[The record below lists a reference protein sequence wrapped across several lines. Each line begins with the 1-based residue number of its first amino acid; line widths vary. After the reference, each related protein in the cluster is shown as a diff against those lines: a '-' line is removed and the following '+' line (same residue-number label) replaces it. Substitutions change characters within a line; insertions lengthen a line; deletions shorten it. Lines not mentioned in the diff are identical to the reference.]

1 MSVST
6 MKRLTVLAHRSDED
20 KLIKK
25 LMKLR
30 CLDVNTAAQSA
41 DISRKT
47 CESAEQVSAL
57 EESTAS
63 IDKAIGALSRYAKRK
78 KGTLGL
84 SRSRLDLSAFAEGDE
99 ATRAR
104 EAVRDTLDVLSRQ
117 ADIKKEITKRQE
129 LAAAV
134 SPYVGYEL
142 PLGFI
147 GTERTSALLGK
158 LPPRLD
164 VRSLG
169 VQLSE
174 IGTVSRI
181 LHSDGTGIYMSVI
194 CHSDDRERVTSL
206 LSEYG
211 FLSASFSDTELTAEK
226 YRSSLLSEISELEN
240 EYEKLTQRLSELAAL
255 LDSIEALYDV
265 EATALTAARTK
276 EKMLSTE
283 ACIIIEGWVPSSFTD
298 RITAVLD
305 GFSCAYELSE
315 PNGEDKPPVWLRNN
329 SFAQNFE
336 WVLGMY
342 SYPAYGKF
350 DPTFIMSIWYFI
362 IFGLMFADAGYGL
375 LLMLGGLLGARLFK
389 ASPSM
394 ERFLKMFGYC
404 GISCVVFGILFG
416 TYFGDLPLAFMRSFL
431 NISEAELP
439 TLALLGDGAANIA
452 VLFEPLQ
459 NPMSFLL
466 IALGIGAAQLI
477 TGMAINFVLLCREG
491 RAADAILDVG
501 VYWLLFVGIAL
512 IFLAPKI
519 GKPTAI
525 AAAVLILLTH
535 GRKEKRITQ
544 KILKG
549 FLGLYDLISYASDL
563 LSYSRI
569 LALGLAA
576 GVISQVI
583 NLLAT
588 LGGPSVGGIIM
599 LIAVFLVGHML
610 NLVINVLGT
619 FVHTARLQYIEF
631 FNKFY
636 EDGGVAFEP
645 IAPSEKYTTDGE

>member
-6 MKRLTVLAHRSDED
+6 MKRLTVLAHQRDED
-20 KLIKK
+20 KLIKR
-25 LMKLR
+25 LVSLR
-30 CLDVNTAAQSA
+30 CLDVNTATQST
-41 DISRKT
+41 DISLKT
-47 CESAEQVSAL
+47 CERAETCSAL
-57 EESTAS
+57 EESVAS
-63 IDKAIGALSRYAKRK
+63 INKAIAALGRYAKRK

-84 SRSRLDLSAFAEGDE
+84 SRKRLDLGAFAESDE
-99 ATRAR
+99 AARAR
-104 EAVRDTLDVLSRQ
+104 QAVRDTLDVLSEQ
-117 ADIKKEITKRQE
+117 ADIKKEIAKRWE
-129 LAAAV
+129 LVAAL
-134 SPYVGYEL
+134 SPYIDYEL
-142 PLGFI
+142 PLGFK
-147 GTERTSALLGK
+147 GTEHTSALLGK
-158 LPPRLD
+158 LPPKLD

-174 IGTVSRI
+174 IGTVSKI
-181 LHSDGTGIYMSVI
+181 LHSDGTGIYVSVI

-211 FLSASFSDTELTAEK
+211 FLSASLSDTELTAEK
-226 YRSSLLSEISELEN
+226 YHFSLLSEISGLEA
-240 EYEKLTQRLSELAAL
+240 EYQRLTQRLSELAAL
-255 LDSIEALYDV
+255 LDGIEALYDV
-265 EATALTAARTK
+265 EATALTAARVK

-283 ACIIIEGWVPSSFTD
+283 ACIIIEGWVPSGFTE
-298 RITAVLD
+298 RITAVLE

-315 PNGEDKPPVWLRNN
+315 PTDEDRPPVWLQNN

-362 IFGLMFADAGYGL
+362 IFGLTFADAGYGL
-375 LLMLGGLLGARLFK
+375 LLILGGLLGSRLFRS
-389 ASPSM
+389 SPSM
-394 ERFLKMFGYC
+394 ERFLKTFGYC

-416 TYFGDLPLAFMRSFL
+416 SYFGDLPLAFMRSFL
-431 NISEAELP
+431 NIPETDLP
-439 TLALLGDGAANIA
+439 TLALLGNKAANIA
-452 VLFEPLQ
+452 VLFDPLQ

-466 IALGIGAAQLI
+466 IALGVGAAQLI
-477 TGMAINFVLLCREG
+477 TGMAIKFVLLCREG

-501 VYWLLFVGIAL
+501 VYWLLFAGIAL
-512 IFLAPKI
+512 IFMAPRV

-525 AAAVLILLTH
+525 AAVVLILLTH
-535 GRKEKRITQ
+535 GRKEKRVIQ

-583 NLLAT
+583 NLLAA

-599 LIAVFLVGHML
+599 LIAVFLVGHTL
-610 NLVINVLGT
+610 NLVINLLGT

-645 IAPSEKYTTDGE
+645 IAPSERYTTDGE